1 MVLFLMMLMHKLVVI
16 ISPSS
21 VSANGNDGNVPQNVL
36 DNNLNTRWSNLGIG
50 SWILMD
56 LGSTDTICS
65 VDIAWFIGNQR
76 TSNFVIATSTDGS
89 SFSTVFSGTSS
100 GTTLNS

>member
-1 MVLFLMMLMHKLVVI
+1 MNGTFLNDAHAQTCSNNLPV
-16 ISPSS
+16 SS

-56 LGSTDTICS
+56 LGST
-65 VDIAWFIGNQR
+65 
-76 TSNFVIATSTDGS
+76 
-89 SFSTVFSGTSS
+89 
-100 GTTLNS
+100 

>member
-1 MVLFLMMLMHKLVVI
+1 MNGAFLNDVHAQTCSNNLPV
-16 ISPSS
+16 SS

-65 VDIAWFIGNQR
+65 VDIAWFSGIKEL
-76 TSNFVIATSTDGS
+76 VILSLPHLPMDLPFQQFLVEQAAAPH
-89 SFSTVFSGTSS
+89 
-100 GTTLNS
+100 